1 MAPEVVVFAL
11 CSSRVINSL
20 KADVA
25 NKLLSTPR
33 PEEFEVGGNQPVVL
47 GVDHHESLTD
57 MIDED
62 SWLVFSA
69 L

>member
-33 PEEFEVGGNQPVVL
+33 PEVAGNQPVVL
-47 GVDHHESLTD
+47 GVDHHVSLTD
-57 MIDED
+57 LIDED